1 MLLFFFN
8 NNFLNLILKSF
19 LKNKFFRLKHKRFN
33 FRLIFIIYIVLN
45 KEVPTKLFF
54 LRYQNFLTKT
64 LKIFYQL
71 S

>member
-1 MLLFFFN
+1 MFFFFN

-19 LKNKFFRLKHKRFN
+19 LKNKLLRLKHKRFN
-33 FRLIFIIYIVLN
+33 TFRLMFIIYIVLN